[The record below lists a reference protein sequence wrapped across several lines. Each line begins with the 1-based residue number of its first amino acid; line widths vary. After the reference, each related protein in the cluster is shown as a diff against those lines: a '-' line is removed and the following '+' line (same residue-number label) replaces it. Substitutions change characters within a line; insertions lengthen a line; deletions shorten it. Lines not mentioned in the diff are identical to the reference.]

1 MQQAG
6 RAEGLEQVQAFA
18 GADVP
23 VTPLLDLRPASP
35 RLRQRA
41 LQP

>member
-1 MQQAG
+1 VQQAG
-6 RAEGLEQVQAFA
+6 RAEGLEQVQALP

-23 VTPLLDLRPASP
+23 VAPLLDLRPASL